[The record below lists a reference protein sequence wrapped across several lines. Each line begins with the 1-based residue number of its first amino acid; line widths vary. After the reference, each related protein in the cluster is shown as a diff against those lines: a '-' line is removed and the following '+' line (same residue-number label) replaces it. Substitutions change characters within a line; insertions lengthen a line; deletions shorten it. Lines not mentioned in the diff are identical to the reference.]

1 MQRTGCE
8 LFKALERFELLETFE
23 RLELSLPKSFLH
35 GARSIS
41 IAGANDAADKP
52 TEMFAV
58 EPAYV
63 ETAGAICI
71 EIRNR
76 LAAPKIDS
84 PLIIGGDV
92 GAGSAAPVKKGDF
105 VICAGSSRANEE

>member
-1 MQRTGCE
+1 V
-8 LFKALERFELLETFE
+8 
-23 RLELSLPKSFLH
+23 
-35 GARSIS
+35 
-41 IAGANDAADKP
+41 GANDAADKP
-52 TEMFAV
+52 TKMLAV

-84 PLIIGGDV
+84 PRIIGAMWALALPRPSKRV
-92 GAGSAAPVKKGDF
+92 ISSSALAVPEPARSDDAKARVF
-105 VICAGSSRANEE
+105 VFARLGPCTGVQIPEPRHVRP

>member
-1 MQRTGCE
+1 
-8 LFKALERFELLETFE
+8 
-23 RLELSLPKSFLH
+23 
-35 GARSIS
+35 
-41 IAGANDAADKP
+41 
-52 TEMFAV
+52 MFAV

-92 GAGSAAPVKKGDF
+92 GAGSAAPVKK
-105 VICAGSSRANEE
+105 VISSSALAVPELARSDDAKARVSCVRETRALHWSSDPRTSTRKAVRLGSCGRGLGASRCPVALIGPE